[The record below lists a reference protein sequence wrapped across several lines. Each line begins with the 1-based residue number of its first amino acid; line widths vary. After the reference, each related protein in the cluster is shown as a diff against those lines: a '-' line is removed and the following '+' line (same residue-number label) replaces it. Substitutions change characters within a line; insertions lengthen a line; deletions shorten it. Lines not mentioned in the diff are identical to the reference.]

1 MAPIGKLVRSTWF
14 DRANLVLA
22 GVAGASLIFM
32 VVVIAA
38 GVMLRYAFAWPILGS
53 NEIVQLTSVAVVM
66 LALPLCT
73 AANAHVRV
81 DVLDSA
87 IGPWGRLFGDLLS
100 RSLSSLALAIL
111 TWRAFFK
118 ALDAQR
124 YGDATNMLGLPIW
137 PFYGLLAAGM
147 ALCVIIFLGQIA
159 AMLVGAHGHE

>member
-1 MAPIGKLVRSTWF
+1 MAPIGKSARSTWF

-22 GVAGASLIFM
+22 GAAGASLIFM

-38 GVMLRYAFAWPILGS
+38 GVMLRYGFARPILGS
-53 NEIVQLTSVAVVM
+53 NEIVQLTAVAVVM

-87 IGPWGRLFGDLLS
+87 IGPWGRLLGDLLS
-100 RSLSSLALAIL
+100 RSLSSFALAIL
-111 TWRAFFK
+111 SWRAVFK
-118 ALDAQR
+118 ALDAYR

-137 PFYGLLAAGM
+137 PFYTLVAAGM
-147 ALCVIIFLGQIA
+147 ALCVTILLVQIV
-159 AMLVGAHGHE
+159 AMLAGTHGHE